1 MEEGIKTTKRTIMS
15 SIYEAKNDEQ
25 WSYTKGS
32 YSTRAG
38 SHHLSICISIFLSDI
53 LDQGKKI
60 IQRCWLF
67 GAASGRTCA
76 FAFAFTF
83 GFGWF

>member
-1 MEEGIKTTKRTIMS
+1 MGEGIKTTERTIMS
-15 SIYEAKNDEQ
+15 SIYEAKNDEK
-25 WSYTKGS
+25 WSNTKGS
-32 YSTRAG
+32 IHHTRV